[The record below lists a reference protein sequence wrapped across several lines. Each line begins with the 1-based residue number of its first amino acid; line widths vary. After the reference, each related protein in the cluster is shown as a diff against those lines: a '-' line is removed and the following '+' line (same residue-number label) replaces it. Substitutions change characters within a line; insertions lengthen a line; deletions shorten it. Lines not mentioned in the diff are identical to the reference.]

1 MEAWGNKE
9 IIYMSLVIAA
19 ISKDNDIIVCGEGR
33 SVNPITDEIL
43 AEDTIKAFKLN
54 SSLII
59 AYVGNDTKTTPLKVH
74 LLKLCINYYKTW
86 DVENIYKEALKYEKE
101 NHKVENGELQFL
113 AAGYDDN
120 NNPHLYVIGANKT
133 AVGSYDYCQEKTV
146 SIGNMDYVL
155 YFDKENDDANII
167 ESKII
172 STIKEKAKIDPV
184 INDNITCK
192 LHISLSSQH
201 LD

>member
-1 MEAWGNKE
+1 MDLKYLYVLSDLVAPGMYVK
-9 IIYMSLVIAA
+9 IVAISGSQVSKRRVHHMSLVIAA

-86 DVENIYKEALKYEKE
+86 DVENIYKEALKY
-101 NHKVENGELQFL
+101 
-113 AAGYDDN
+113 
-120 NNPHLYVIGANKT
+120 
-133 AVGSYDYCQEKTV
+133 
-146 SIGNMDYVL
+146 
-155 YFDKENDDANII
+155 
-167 ESKII
+167 
-172 STIKEKAKIDPV
+172 
-184 INDNITCK
+184 
-192 LHISLSSQH
+192 
-201 LD
+201 